1 MEKLCVN
8 SNIYV
13 AEEKPK
19 KLRLP
24 RYKKQK
30 AMIDIN
36 KSHLYHYTSFES
48 AVKILTSGKLRF
60 SAYKNVNDINESC
73 GPVVLYANKEDE
85 KKVEAMLKY
94 YLQLSFSMD
103 KVGKRAGYDIPAMWG
118 HYAESGHGVCLA
130 FDSDKIG
137 QNVLERHLYSNAVE
151 YSNGRSLN
159 ELVYDSKLHGD
170 AATFIRKAKDSIFFH
185 KSEDWAYEQ
194 EYRVIAISDETPL
207 ELDIKNCLVGVILFA
222 RTAEEFISSVERAAL
237 SKITDVDIYRYSTSL
252 GKGGLFDADGND
264 LNPPLNYDFSDVIKS
279 LSNNKQTDYEN
290 Q

>member
-1 MEKLCVN
+1 MWIVYDKIN
-8 SNIYV
+8 
-13 AEEKPK
+13 K
-19 KLRLP
+19 K
-24 RYKKQK
+24 K
-30 AMIDIN
+30 MIDIN
-36 KSHLYHYTSFES
+36 KSYLYHYTSFES

-85 KKVEAMLKY
+85 EKVEAMLKY

-130 FDSDKIG
+130 FDSAKIG
-137 QNVLERHLYSNAVE
+137 QNVLERHLYSKAVE
-151 YSNGRSLN
+151 YSKDKSLN

-194 EYRVIAISDETPL
+194 EYRAIAISDETPL
-207 ELDIKNCLVGVILFA
+207 ELDIRNCLAGIILFA

-252 GKGGLFDADGND
+252 GKGGLFDANGND
-264 LNPPLNYDFSDVIKS
+264 LTPPLNYDISDVIKS

>member
-19 KLRLP
+19 ELRLP

-48 AVKILTSGKLRF
+48 AVKILASGKLRF
-60 SAYKNVNDINESC
+60 STYKNVNDINESFGSNAC
-73 GPVVLYANKEDE
+73 WSNDRDGKELTHFLE
-85 KKVEAMLKY
+85 N
-94 YLQLSFSMD
+94 YLMLSFTMD
-103 KVGKRAGYDIPAMWG
+103 GKGRRGYDIPAMWG
-118 HYAESGHGVCLA
+118 HYAEKGHGVCLA

-151 YSNGRSLN
+151 YSNGKSLN
-159 ELVYDSKLHGD
+159 ELVYDSKSHGD

-194 EYRVIAISDETPL
+194 EYRAIAISDETPL

-237 SKITDVDIYRYSTSL
+237 SRITDVDIYRYSTSL
-252 GKGGLFDADGND
+252 RGGGLFDADGND

-279 LSNNKQTDYEN
+279 LSNNKQINYEN